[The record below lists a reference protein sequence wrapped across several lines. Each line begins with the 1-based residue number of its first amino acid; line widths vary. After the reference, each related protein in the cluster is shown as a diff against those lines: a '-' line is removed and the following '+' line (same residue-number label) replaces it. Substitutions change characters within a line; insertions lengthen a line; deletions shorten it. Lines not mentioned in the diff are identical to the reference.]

1 MAYFFSW
8 NVPDIS
14 GVVLLEL
21 TEVPIVDPS
30 SVWSGEPWP
39 GKTPS
44 AYLKTDVYKYL
55 KKCNYWRMNSPSLVN
70 YHRMY
75 HRVKKYLSFPF
86 LKAKIPAA
94 PKLADSLKHQEGV
107 QDFAAWILR
116 LLSLRCYRHFPLH
129 LHGK

>member
-8 NVPDIS
+8 NVPDIA

-44 AYLKTDVYKYL
+44 AYLKTDVYEYL
-55 KKCNYWRMNSPSLVN
+55 EKCNYWRMNIVN

-75 HRVKKYLSFPF
+75 HRVKNTF
-86 LKAKIPAA
+86 
-94 PKLADSLKHQEGV
+94 
-107 QDFAAWILR
+107 
-116 LLSLRCYRHFPLH
+116 LSLFWKRKSQLHQNWPTAWNIRKGYRTSRHEFFGFWVCVAIVIFH
-129 LHGK
+129 YTYMVNNR